1 VSGRGGVGPRGAAD
15 RSDAPDTRQARP
27 RRPSAPRTALAAG
40 VAALAGWALLATG
53 GGGIDPGDGL
63 GGPGPLAAA
72 LALLLG
78 APLAGAVALA
88 AWDRAALRSAPA
100 LLALAGL
107 GGLTAWS
114 GLSVLWAAAPDL
126 AWDDANRQAV
136 SLAALVIGLGLGA
149 LLPRA
154 PLLLGLGMA
163 AAAALP
169 VGIALATKAL
179 PRWLGEDGDLARLS
193 APVGYWNALAL
204 VAVVAAPGALWL
216 AGGRLRGRACLP
228 LAGAGLAVIVV
239 TVAMT
244 YSRGGVLSLA
254 MALAVTLALA
264 PARGRGL
271 AAVAAALLG
280 AALPVA
286 HGLTDDLL
294 TGDGVPVELR
304 ADAALGFGWRLVVG
318 VALAAALAPGVLRL
332 AARTGIAPDR
342 ARRGV
347 LIGLGAVALV
357 AVAVPSA
364 RGWTG
369 DRVAEFRGDAGDAV
383 ANDPGRLV
391 NTAGNQR
398 RGWWGEAWRG
408 FLDAPVAGQGAGGFA
423 LVHLQERRTGDDQ
436 LRTVEPHGV
445 LPRVLSGTGI
455 VGLLLLGALTVA
467 VAWGVLRAAAAR
479 APPEIAMPLAILAAF
494 ALQAAVDLSW
504 SVPALTV
511 PALAS
516 AGVVLAAGAPGRAPG
531 ARPGG
536 VATGAVVGV
545 VLVAMLSAALPWWS
559 DARVR
564 AGADAL
570 AEGRPED
577 ALRLADQARA
587 ADPLSLRPLVLR
599 ARAYTDRGE
608 RGRALG
614 AYLRATELQPDNP
627 AAWRALALFLGSD
640 PAAGPAWRQVARLD
654 PRDTEAALRAG

>member
-1 VSGRGGVGPRGAAD
+1 MAVV
-15 RSDAPDTRQARP
+15 
-27 RRPSAPRTALAAG
+27 AG

-63 GGPGPLAAA
+63 GGAGPLAAA

-114 GLSVLWAAAPDL
+114 ALSILWAAAPDL
-126 AWDDANRQAV
+126 AWDDANRQAIA
-136 SLAALVIGLGLGA
+136 LAALVIGLGLGA

-154 PLLLGLGMA
+154 PLLLGLGLA

-179 PRWLGEDGDLARLS
+179 PRWLGDDGDLARLS

-216 AGGRLRGRACLP
+216 AGGRLRGRACMP

-244 YSRGGVLSLA
+244 YSRGGVLSLI
-254 MALAVTLALA
+254 MALAVTLSLA
-264 PARGRGL
+264 PARGRAL
-271 AAVAAALLG
+271 AALAAALIG
-280 AALPVA
+280 AALPAA

-294 TGDGVPVELR
+294 TGDGVPVDLR

-318 VALAAALAPGVLRL
+318 VALAAALAPAVLRL
-332 AARTGIAPDR
+332 AARTGIAPER
-342 ARRGV
+342 ARRGALV
-347 LIGLGAVALV
+347 GLGALALIVVVA
-357 AVAVPSA
+357 AAAIPA
-364 RGWTG
+364 GRDWTG

-383 ANDPGRLV
+383 ANEPGRLV

-436 LRTVEPHGV
+436 LQTIDPHGV
-445 LPRVLSGTGI
+445 LPRVLSGTGL
-455 VGLLLLGALTVA
+455 VGFLLLAALVGAV
-467 VAWGVLRAAAAR
+467 VWGVLRAASAR
-479 APPEIAMPLAILAAF
+479 APPEIALPLAILAAF
-494 ALQAAVDLSW
+494 ALQAAIDFTW
-504 SVPALTV
+504 AIPALTV

-516 AGVVLAAGAPGRAPG
+516 AGVVLAAGAPGRVPG

-564 AGADAL
+564 AGGDAL
-570 AEGRPED
+570 AERRPGD

-587 ADPLSLRPLVLR
+587 ADPLSIRPLVLR
-599 ARAYTDRGE
+599 ARAYTDLGE

-614 AYLRATELQPDNP
+614 SYLRATELQPDNP
-627 AAWRALALFLGSD
+627 AAWRALALFLGPD
-640 PAAGPAWRQVARLD
+640 PAAVPAWREVARLD
-654 PRDTEAALRAG
+654 PRDTEAALRAS